1 MPQIINFDFNQINQ
15 GDFTQVHN
23 VVNDLK
29 TGSITNGNNLLY
41 AIDALCTNETFMKSF
56 KNSFD
61 KEWNGPKYDS
71 EKQDV
76 KFRALTSSEMEE
88 QKILREKEIEKV
100 KQSGIKQFDVL
111 QTNITPTIGTTIV
124 PTIEKLIR
132 DTSLLSKITPINK
145 NAKEFHQIYDF
156 DAEQDASILTE
167 VASGTDVDE
176 VLRTGDQLIPNQK
189 IQASMKMS
197 EFVLSTLS
205 PEDLGTYIA
214 RLARRVEHRLVV
226 AILSN
231 GNGVANGTAR
241 GSNIRGILNN
251 YGVNGTGDA
260 SNSIGAIAYA
270 TKATA
275 DAAIVA
281 NGGVA
286 STNAYD
292 LCYKMSLFGIPS
304 NISDVEEGEY
314 IFIGN
319 RFSWGAISTVPD
331 SNGRYL
337 GASAIDPIT
346 GKLVKQINGIE
357 FVTVP
362 QSQIPNNRVYLVPL
376 KFYKLITNGNL
387 LNLSDNGV
395 VSLREG
401 ITQLVSRTW
410 VNGSIE
416 YGHKFRPT
424 TAVTVGTTT
433 PDNLE
438 QNAFRVFN
446 LT

>member
-1 MPQIINFDFNQINQ
+1 
-15 GDFTQVHN
+15 
-23 VVNDLK
+23 
-29 TGSITNGNNLLY
+29 
-41 AIDALCTNETFMKSF
+41 
-56 KNSFD
+56 
-61 KEWNGPKYDS
+61 
-71 EKQDV
+71 
-76 KFRALTSSEMEE
+76 
-88 QKILREKEIEKV
+88 
-100 KQSGIKQFDVL
+100 
-111 QTNITPTIGTTIV
+111 
-124 PTIEKLIR
+124 
-132 DTSLLSKITPINK
+132 
-145 NAKEFHQIYDF
+145 
-156 DAEQDASILTE
+156 
-167 VASGTDVDE
+167 
-176 VLRTGDQLIPNQK
+176 
-189 IQASMKMS
+189 MKMS

-292 LCYKMSLFGIPS
+292 LCYKMSLFGLPS

-362 QSQIPNNRVYLVPL
+362 QSQISNNRVYLVPL

-387 LNLSDNGV
+387 LNLSDHGV

-410 VNGSIE
+410 VNGSME